1 MVRSFERD
9 TNPAVVASIPGPEV
23 SSEHT
28 DIPLIA
34 VEESD
39 ENILGRALACAAW
52 AKESKDFVRFDSEG
66 QIANG
71 GALGAR
77 IREAE
82 RMNVDNGHCAGTL
95 TAMAS
100 CHGMLQP
107 QRGQVARALNSRDA
121 MSARGAAPSR
131 TSGDM

>member
-1 MVRSFERD
+1 MKAGEQAEVLHSGELQVMVRSFERD
-9 TNPAVVASIPGPEV
+9 TNPAVVASVPGPEV

-82 RMNVDNGHCAGTL
+82 RMNVDDGHVAGD
-95 TAMAS
+95 S
-100 CHGMLQP
+100 NSYG
-107 QRGQVARALNSRDA
+107 AR
-121 MSARGAAPSR
+121 
-131 TSGDM
+131 